1 MTPIAPSPL
10 VLIACLAGGYL
21 LGSIPFGVIA
31 TRLGRAGDL
40 RKIGSGS
47 IGATNVLR
55 TGRWDL
61 AAITLVGD
69 AGKGALAVLLATW
82 FISPTAGVIAGGGA
96 FLGHLFPIWL
106 GFRGG
111 KGIATACGV
120 LLAVAWPVAIAAGL
134 MWLVMAVIF
143 RYSSLASLTATVIAP
158 ICLVLIYPHAYLP
171 RLWLLIAMAALI
183 FIKHKDNIRRLL
195 AGEESTIGGA
205 KAESP
210 P

>member
-10 VLIACLAGGYL
+10 VLAACLAGGYL

-31 TRLGRAGDL
+31 TRLGHAGDL

-55 TGRWDL
+55 TGRRDL
-61 AAITLVGD
+61 AAITLIGD
-69 AGKGALAVLLATW
+69 AGKGALAVLLAIW
-82 FISPTAGVIAGGGA
+82 FVSPTAGVIAGGGA
-96 FLGHLFPIWL
+96 FLGHLFPVWL

-120 LLAVAWPVAIAAGL
+120 ILAVAWPVAIAAGL
-134 MWLVMAVIF
+134 MWLTMAVIF
-143 RYSSLASLTATVIAP
+143 RYSSLASLAATVIAP

-171 RLWLLIAMAALI
+171 RLWLMIAMAVLI

-195 AGEESTIGGA
+195 AGEESKIGGA
-205 KAESP
+205 KAATPS
-210 P
+210 

>member
-120 LLAVAWPVAIAAGL
+120 LLAVAWPVAIAAGM

-158 ICLVLIYPHAYLP
+158 ICLVLIYPHAYVP

-195 AGEESTIGGA
+195 AGEESMIGGA

-210 P
+210 S